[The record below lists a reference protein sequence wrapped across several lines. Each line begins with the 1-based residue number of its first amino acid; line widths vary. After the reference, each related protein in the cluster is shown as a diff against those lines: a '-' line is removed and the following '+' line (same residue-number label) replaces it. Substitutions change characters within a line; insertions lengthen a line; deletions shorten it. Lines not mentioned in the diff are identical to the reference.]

1 MDDNGMDEIRERI
14 DRLERD
20 LRRLQRR
27 SREAGRSR
35 PPVPRPPSLREVIG
49 FVDQY
54 AIPTAITFLEL
65 NIKSLELV
73 RGTLRLL
80 AGEDGEGGGVTGA
93 READVDVRG
102 MALERFDRLVT
113 DLQAGIESGRL
124 PSDDDAR
131 RILEDA
137 RRLRNDIADR
147 LEDLEGNDDGRTAAT
162 GTVDS
167 EGTEPGDA
175 PTDIDVEGELDTIK
189 AELAETRDGDRD
201 EGTDEEDDGTST
213 NGT

>member
-1 MDDNGMDEIRERI
+1 MDDSGMDEIRERI
-14 DRLERD
+14 DRLEQD

-27 SREAGRSR
+27 SRDDGRPR
-35 PPVPRPPSLREVIG
+35 PPFPRPPSLREVIG
-49 FVDQY
+49 YLDQY

-65 NIKSLELV
+65 NIKTLELV

-80 AGEDGEGGGVTGA
+80 AGENGEKDRPTGA
-93 READVDVRG
+93 RATDVDVRG
-102 MALERFDRLVT
+102 RALERFDRLVT

-137 RRLRNDIADR
+137 RRLRNDIAVR

-167 EGTEPGDA
+167 EGTEPGDS

-189 AELAETRDGDRD
+189 AELAETKDGDRD
-201 EGTDEEDDGTST
+201 ERSDEEDDGTST